1 VTEPASTYPSS
12 VTGVSAKSL
21 SRSSAETWFR
31 TREGHRYGVEIGLII
46 LVKLALLVVLWF
58 VFIKPW
64 PRPETPPATVVQQ
77 LYLPA
82 MPAARND

>member
-1 VTEPASTYPSS
+1 MTDPAYAPPSS
-12 VTGVSAKSL
+12 VTRDGPNGGLPTSGDA
-21 SRSSAETWFR
+21 WFR
-31 TREGHRYGVEIGLII
+31 TRDGRRYGMEIALII